1 VRGATGAVL
10 VDIVLV
16 DELVTG
22 NTTVTLEL
30 LLKLEV
36 TEEIE
41 KFDAGTMVLSF
52 ELVTTAEELAAE
64 GRVLEETLEAAEVSD
79 ESVAGNTMVTLELLL
94 KLKVV
99 DLTGE
104 FDAVMMVLTFELVT
118 MAEELVEEEVVLE
131 DETEVAEVT
140 DESITGRTTSEL
152 DALPGLDLV
161 EKIEE
166 FEIGYK
172 TLLERILLLEP
183 DIRLVTISAELVDT
197 PGPAGEDGLVDT
209 EGTVDTESCVE
220 EDETVADDEDAD
232 ADGLINAEELLD
244 GLDTDGLKMTVAKM
258 RPEAPLRLDG
268 SNRLKIPHE
277 RRFSSKEA
285 ATQLSWAEHL
295 ARHPSRATG
304 APDEPVA

>member
-131 DETEVAEVT
+131 DETEVA
-140 DESITGRTTSEL
+140 
-152 DALPGLDLV
+152 LPGLDLV

-220 EDETVADDEDAD
+220 EDETVADEEDAD